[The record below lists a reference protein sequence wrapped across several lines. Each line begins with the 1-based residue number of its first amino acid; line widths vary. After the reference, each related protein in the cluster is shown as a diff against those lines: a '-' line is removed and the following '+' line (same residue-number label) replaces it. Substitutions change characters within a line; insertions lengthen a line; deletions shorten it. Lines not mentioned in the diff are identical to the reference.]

1 MRIALFYTDIES
13 FNFFVDQLDHEFR
26 NRGNETFIFDMTDP
40 TEESPHSY
48 AHFVEFASAKIDLAV
63 CFDGMCVRQDVL
75 IETWDA
81 WETVVVDILMDPPL
95 RFHPT
100 LLRHSKH
107 YRLFCC
113 DRDHVDYVQR
123 YFPQE
128 VPYVDFMPHV
138 GVVPPQDSP
147 VIPYAKRKYDILFSG
162 TYYRP
167 QDRLTELHQSLEARP
182 DIWELYQLMYQ
193 NLLTDSDL
201 NLDRRFY

>member
-26 NRGNETFIFDMTDP
+26 NRGNE
-40 TEESPHSY
+40 SY

-113 DRDHVDYVQR
+113 DRDHVDYV
-123 YFPQE
+123 
-128 VPYVDFMPHV
+128 
-138 GVVPPQDSP
+138 
-147 VIPYAKRKYDILFSG
+147 
-162 TYYRP
+162 
-167 QDRLTELHQSLEARP
+167 
-182 DIWELYQLMYQ
+182 
-193 NLLTDSDL
+193 
-201 NLDRRFY
+201 